1 MFQTFI
7 WPKAHIESLWMQ
19 LTSAKLSL
27 KIVKKYQKCNV
38 CNQYLLR
45 EKYNVVEIFYS
56 GADLLFEQNDNFYN
70 QYEGNSIFVSTK
82 PKQMNIR

>member
-1 MFQTFI
+1 MFAISTF
-7 WPKAHIESLWMQ
+7 WEKN
-19 LTSAKLSL
+19 TT
-27 KIVKKYQKCNV
+27 
-38 CNQYLLR
+38 LLR
-45 EKYNVVEIFYS
+45 IFYS